1 MRRLTLAVAIT
12 AILVPFA
19 HAATTEVKLKDNFFK
34 PDRVEIKKGDKVLW
48 RWKGSDLHNVAG
60 KKPGTDDIAFASEF
74 KTDGKYS
81 HRFRKVG
88 TWKIL
93 CENHP
98 RKMRMKVIVSRP
110 GS

>member
-1 MRRLTLAVAIT
+1 MRRITLAVAIT
-12 AILVPFA
+12 AILVPLA
-19 HAATTEVKLKDNFFK
+19 HAATTEVKIKDNFFK

-60 KKPGTDDIAFASEF
+60 KKPGSNNIAFASAF

-81 HRFRKVG
+81 HRFGKIG
-88 TWKIL
+88 TWRLL

-98 RKMRMKVIVSRP
+98 RKMRMKVIVSAP
-110 GS
+110 